1 MLTADASTERH
12 YDVLP
17 ALGNRMSD
25 DRDNI
30 EIQYLSSLNISCIT
44 STLLSPKSLLF
55 FLDIF
60 GNKLQTDLFI

>member
-44 STLLSPKSLLF
+44 
-55 FLDIF
+55 
-60 GNKLQTDLFI
+60 